1 MLVGSLCSIG
11 SNRKNCEISHVCHA
25 SEDLK
30 VRMEKLFEGISKN
43 QEHMVGLIP
52 KVSPLHDVAYPVIE
66 ECEALTKQ
74 LRILE
79 FAEHLSF
86 LEDFECLLKKLNFP
100 VIVSEVLEE
109 EGLQTWCDDDLQLF
123 SNDFQALST
132 FDISYPFMNR
142 LLTLSPNYVP

>member
-1 MLVGSLCSIG
+1 MFRFLAIFNDVRIYKL
-11 SNRKNCEISHVCHA
+11 KAIS
-25 SEDLK
+25 
-30 VRMEKLFEGISKN
+30 R
-43 QEHMVGLIP
+43 
-52 KVSPLHDVAYPVIE
+52 
-66 ECEALTKQ
+66 
-74 LRILE
+74 
-79 FAEHLSF
+79 
-86 LEDFECLLKKLNFP
+86 DFECLLKKLNFP